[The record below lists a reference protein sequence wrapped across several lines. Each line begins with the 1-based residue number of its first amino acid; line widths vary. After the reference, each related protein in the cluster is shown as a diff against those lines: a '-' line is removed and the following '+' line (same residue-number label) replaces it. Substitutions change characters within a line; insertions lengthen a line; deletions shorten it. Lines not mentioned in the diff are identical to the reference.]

1 MLHTGCGRSK
11 DFTKSPVRYGR
22 VASQSGKFGSP
33 AIAVENHQIQ
43 QLHITSN
50 QKGLYIY

>member
-33 AIAVENHQIQ
+33 AIAVENSSSHSA
-43 QLHITSN
+43 TTY
-50 QKGLYIY
+50 YI